1 MTTVTATNTL
11 LRFAGGLFQIRLRP
25 RNSNNRNTVTVT
37 RGLAVGTPLKEGV
50 PNQPVTGRYTSKAV
64 TPSTEAFLAGLVVAH
79 EMAHTGH
86 LADCL
91 TCRWELRDVIDTLDW
106 DAGGKFV
113 DPREVA

>member
-64 TPSTEAFLAGLVVAH
+64 TPSTICPPGPEASEAAKRAH
-79 EMAHTGH
+79 EAYERA
-86 LADCL
+86 LAKI
-91 TCRWELRDVIDTLDW
+91 LRGAT
-106 DAGGKFV
+106 
-113 DPREVA
+113 P